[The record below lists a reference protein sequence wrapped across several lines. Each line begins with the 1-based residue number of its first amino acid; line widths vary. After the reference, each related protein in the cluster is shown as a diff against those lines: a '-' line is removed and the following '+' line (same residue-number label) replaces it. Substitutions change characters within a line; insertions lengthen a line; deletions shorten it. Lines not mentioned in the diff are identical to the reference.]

1 METDWI
7 SINGSKLIWENNYG
21 FWVYIKPDFWWSGE
35 QKWSGIDFIFIVYNK
50 SITVNQKFKASVGIS
65 RIFTNF
71 KACPGSSNFFSQNL
85 RLVPVK
91 IDIFPEFTIIKGFL
105 LWQKPLL
112 VSEPPLKANRVL
124 LCYCRNSTKRPLRG
138 YADKIDGQKYLNGW
152 FVLNLGS
159 CMVKTEP

>member
-7 SINGSKLIWENNYG
+7 SINGQFWSKLIWENNYG

-50 SITVNQKFKASVGIS
+50 SNTVNQKFKASVGIS

-112 VSEPPLKANRVL
+112 VSEPPLKAVYFHIIAEIRRSVRL
-124 LCYCRNSTKRPLRG
+124 EVTPTRLTVRSIWPG
-138 YADKIDGQKYLNGW
+138 
-152 FVLNLGS
+152 GS
-159 CMVKTEP
+159 S